1 MKSETKYVSVLGILS
16 GLVVILL
23 VVGIINLNFEPVNP
37 AVREENSLKQF
48 KSFDEMKNFLNK
60 SLEEN
65 YYDYYDFKAGVAPGI
80 AKQRTVPSA
89 AGVGAAAEASVG
101 VQRAEDYSTTN
112 IQVKGVDEADIVKND
127 GKYIYVVSNNK
138 IIILD
143 AFPAEEMEIIS
154 EINFSLDEN
163 VIEIFVNDDK
173 LIVFGQGYEKV
184 EIDSEDRVVGSDV
197 GIGARYYSGL
207 PRTNI

>member
-16 GLVVILL
+16 GLFVILL

-127 GKYIYVVSNNK
+127 GTNIYLYDISNRKNPKLEKEFVIEGNYFNSRMIGDHVYVVSSNYVDVYNPRLPK
-138 IIILD
+138 YWINV
-143 AFPAEEMEIIS
+143 EVNEM
-154 EINFSLDEN
+154 
-163 VIEIFVNDDK
+163 
-173 LIVFGQGYEKV
+173 
-184 EIDSEDRVVGSDV
+184 VVGDV
-197 GIGARYYSGL
+197 YYY
-207 PRTNI
+207 